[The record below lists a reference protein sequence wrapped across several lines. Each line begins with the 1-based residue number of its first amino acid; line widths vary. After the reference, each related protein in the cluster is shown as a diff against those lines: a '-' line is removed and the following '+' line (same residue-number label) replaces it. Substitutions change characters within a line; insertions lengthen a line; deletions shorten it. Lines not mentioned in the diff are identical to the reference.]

1 MTKKLALVTG
11 GSRGIGAEIAKKL
24 QKDGN
29 EVVVSYIGH
38 AEPAEKFTSETGIK
52 NIKFDVSYFE
62 DCQKA
67 IKKIEEDYNQSID
80 ILINN
85 AGITKDKFLHKMS
98 VEEWN
103 AVININL
110 NSMFNV
116 PRNVIASMRIKGCG
130 RIVSISSIN
139 GIKGQ
144 MGQSNYSA
152 SKAGII
158 GFTKAVAQENANKGV
173 TVNAVAPGYVGTE
186 MVKKIDSE
194 ILDSIVS
201 QIPVGRL
208 AETKEIASMVSYL
221 CSDDASFITGATFN
235 INGGQYYQ

>member
-1 MTKKLALVTG
+1 MPKKLALVTG
-11 GSRGIGAEIAKKL
+11 GTRGIGAAIGKKL
-24 QKDGN
+24 KLDGY
-29 EVVVSYIGH
+29 EVVASYIGH
-38 AEPAEKFTSETGIK
+38 NDPAKIFTKETGIR

-62 DCQKA
+62 DCRKA
-67 IKKIEEDYNQSID
+67 IEIIEKEYNQTID
-80 ILINN
+80 ILVNN

-116 PRNVIASMRIKGCG
+116 TRNVIESMRSKGFG

-139 GIKGQ
+139 GVKGQ

-158 GFTKAVAQENANKGV
+158 GFTKAVAQENANKGI
-173 TVNAVAPGYVGTE
+173 TVNAVAPGYVGTD
-186 MVKKIDSE
+186 MVKKIDSK
-194 ILDSIVS
+194 ILDNIVA

-208 AETKEIASMVSYL
+208 AEPNEIASIVSYL
-221 CSDDASFITGATFN
+221 CSDDAGFITGSTFN

>member
-1 MTKKLALVTG
+1 MVTG

-116 PRNVIASMRIKGCG
+116 TRNVIESMRKKGFG

-186 MVKKIDSE
+186 MVKKMTQKS
-194 ILDSIVS
+194 
-201 QIPVGRL
+201 
-208 AETKEIASMVSYL
+208 
-221 CSDDASFITGATFN
+221 
-235 INGGQYYQ
+235 

>member
-1 MTKKLALVTG
+1 MAKKLALVTG
-11 GSRGIGAEIAKKL
+11 GTRGIGAEIAKKL
-24 QKDGN
+24 HTDGH
-29 EVVVSYIGH
+29 EVLVSYIGR
-38 AEPAEKFTSETGIK
+38 AEPAKFFTSETGIK

-67 IKKIEEDYNQSID
+67 IKKIEEDYNQNID

-116 PRNVIASMRIKGCG
+116 TRNVIEPMRKKGFG
-130 RIVSISSIN
+130 RIVSLSSIN
-139 GIKGQ
+139 GLRGQ

-186 MVKKIDSE
+186 MVKKIDPK

-208 AETKEIASMVSYL
+208 AEPKEIASMVSYL
-221 CSDDASFITGATFN
+221 CSDDAGFITGATFN

>member
-1 MTKKLALVTG
+1 MPKKLALVTG
-11 GSRGIGAEIAKKL
+11 GTRGIGAAIAKKL
-24 QKDGN
+24 KSDGY

-38 AEPAEKFTSETGIK
+38 NEPAKIFTNETGIR

-62 DCQKA
+62 DCRKA
-67 IKKIEEDYNQSID
+67 VGTIEKEYNQTID
-80 ILINN
+80 ILVNN

-116 PRNVIASMRIKGCG
+116 TRNVIESMRSKGFG

-139 GIKGQ
+139 GVKGQ

-158 GFTKAVAQENANKGV
+158 GFTKAVAQENANKGI
-173 TVNAVAPGYVGTE
+173 TVNAVAPGYVGTD
-186 MVKKIDSE
+186 MVKKIDSK
-194 ILDSIVS
+194 ILDNIVA

-208 AETKEIASMVSYL
+208 AEPNEIASIVSYL
-221 CSDDASFITGATFN
+221 CSDDAGFITGSTFN

>member
-1 MTKKLALVTG
+1 MPKKLALVTG
-11 GSRGIGAEIAKKL
+11 GTRGIGAAIAKKL
-24 QKDGN
+24 KSDGY
-29 EVVVSYIGH
+29 EVVASYIGLN
-38 AEPAEKFTSETGIK
+38 EPAKIFTNETGIR

-62 DCQKA
+62 DCRKA
-67 IKKIEEDYNQSID
+67 VETIEKEYNQTID
-80 ILINN
+80 ILVNN

-116 PRNVIASMRIKGCG
+116 TRNVIESMRSKGFG

-139 GIKGQ
+139 GVKGQ

-158 GFTKAVAQENANKGV
+158 GFTKAVAQENANKGI
-173 TVNAVAPGYVGTE
+173 TVNAVAPGYVGTD
-186 MVKKIDSE
+186 MVKKIDSK
-194 ILDSIVS
+194 ILDNIVA

-208 AETKEIASMVSYL
+208 AEPNEIASIVSYL
-221 CSDDASFITGATFN
+221 CSDDAGFITGSTFN